1 LGSGKT
7 SDFHD
12 ARAVQKRNV
21 RKQVNERAYTTHLN
35 GMMQLSCLNVAGV
48 NSNRVA
54 HLVEHVSKR
63 SRRVKSHVTRARALL
78 DIKHANDVQTA
89 SGIVVNVVLKDF
101 VESKIGCVVPV
112 VVQDVGECVRTEGRT
127 MLRCAEEGLVFV
139 CGVCV
144 CVCVCVCVFVCVFV
158 CVCVCVCV
166 CVRGPDSRLTCL
178 QTSPQSAGATRSA
191 AMQPAVLCTCSPPCG

>member
-1 LGSGKT
+1 VCRRRHSFVMHERAEGVIRENMRKHVSAPVRGQGGRLGSGKT

-21 RKQVNERAYTTHLN
+21 RKHVNERAYTTHLN

-54 HLVEHVSKR
+54 HLVQHVSKR
-63 SRRVKSHVTRARALL
+63 SRRVKRHVARARAQLYREL
-78 DIKHANDVQTA
+78 PYDAQTA

-112 VVQDVGECVRTEGRT
+112 VVHMCW
-127 MLRCAEEGLVFV
+127 
-139 CGVCV
+139 
-144 CVCVCVCVFVCVFV
+144 
-158 CVCVCVCV
+158 
-166 CVRGPDSRLTCL
+166 
-178 QTSPQSAGATRSA
+178 
-191 AMQPAVLCTCSPPCG
+191 